1 MEHVIKDRYALYNGD
16 CVEVMAGLPDNSIDY
31 SVYSPPFSSLYIY
44 SDSERDMGNS
54 ENDEEFF
61 KHYRYAIR
69 QKLRITKP
77 GRLSTIHVKDLVYY
91 SNASERGDRGLK
103 DFPGECIRAHVEE
116 GWTYHSRHVVGRCP
130 VREMTKSKPDG
141 LLYKNF
147 RKDAARV
154 RAGLPEYIIT
164 FRKWADGEDQ
174 APPVMH
180 DYLLWREWA
189 GEGAQFV
196 QKHSAGD
203 FMDQS
208 SFEREYYEALDIW
221 QKWADPIWWD
231 TRMTDVLNVDSVRG
245 PEDER
250 HLCPMPLDLTERST
264 RLWSNAGDVVLSPFA
279 GIGSEG
285 VVAMRTGRRFIGIEL
300 KPSYFNQSARNMR
313 QAHASAPS
321 LLDALEVA

>member
-154 RAGLPEYIIT
+154 R
-164 FRKWADGEDQ
+164 
-174 APPVMH
+174 
-180 DYLLWREWA
+180 
-189 GEGAQFV
+189 
-196 QKHSAGD
+196 
-203 FMDQS
+203 
-208 SFEREYYEALDIW
+208 
-221 QKWADPIWWD
+221 
-231 TRMTDVLNVDSVRG
+231 
-245 PEDER
+245 DER
-250 HLCPMPLDLTERST
+250 HLCPLQLDVIDRALI
-264 RLWSNAGDVVLSPFA
+264 LWSNPGDVVLSPFL

-285 VVAMRTGRRFIGIEL
+285 VQSIKHRRRFIGIEL
-300 KPSYFNQSARNMR
+300 KRSYFDQAVRNLGSAE
-313 QAHASAPS
+313 ASAPS